1 MLDRKF
7 VEFLVVLGGLVLAM
21 LLARTLAGGNVA
33 MAILPLV
40 VIFAIYLGFRFKTML
55 PAFAFGMMW
64 YEGGSPFVKDVPYV
78 YYAVAASVG
87 IAFLALAMRHP
98 VDRRVDEVPLLART
112 GMISLVGVVAI
123 FVIITVLKKKG
134 ILSGYNYGAAGGV
147 KYAVK
152 YILLVL
158 FGWLLFE
165 GKIPLSKL
173 NKIPHVALGVALF
186 ATLID
191 AFNYLSPQTVFIT
204 YYFTTDINF
213 EVMDVLRGA
222 TESVLR
228 LASFREFGIYLAL
241 FVIAHYVSR
250 RKSTFST
257 DVPFRYL
264 MGIGLGGLLVLMSG
278 YRGFLIRF
286 AVVVIPF
293 FWIYRRKWAIV
304 SLIVG
309 AGIWGLAIAIGDSI
323 SVLPLPVQ
331 RVLGSLPGVYQ
342 TDVAITALGGIDWRA
357 ELVRRFF
364 ANEFWKHPWFG
375 RGQVGDFWMMAETV
389 AKDKILFFEVTQL
402 WHSGLAS
409 ALDMVGIIGA
419 VLLGVAQ
426 LSTFILSISILRKYA
441 HRLEGWMVWFILN
454 FFSANI
460 NFWYTGFFHKNLPMM
475 AFSMLGVF
483 LVYGM
488 LIRDQ
493 KEAQKVAIKSD
504 ALSESS
510 SDGIA

>member
-7 VEFLVVLGGLVLAM
+7 VEFLLVLGGLLLAM

-64 YEGGSPFVKDVPYV
+64 YEGGSPFVQDIPYA

-87 IAFLALAMRHP
+87 IAFLSIAMRHQVEQRP
-98 VDRRVDEVPLLART
+98 DELAPSVRI
-112 GMISLVGVVAI
+112 GMVSLAGVFAI
-123 FVIITVLKKKG
+123 FLIVTVLKHRG
-134 ILSGYNYGAAGGV
+134 ILSGYNYGPAGGL
-147 KYAVK
+147 KYAAK
-152 YILLVL
+152 YMLLVT
-158 FGWLLFE
+158 FGWLLLE

-173 NKIPHVALGVALF
+173 NKIPHVALGIAIF
-186 ATLID
+186 ATVID
-191 AFNYLSPQTVFIT
+191 ALNYINPNTAFIT

-213 EVMDVLRGA
+213 EVMGVLRGA

-250 RKSTFST
+250 RKSTFSS
-257 DVPFRYL
+257 DVQFRYL

-286 AVVVIPF
+286 AIVVVIF

-304 SLIVG
+304 SLISG
-309 AGIWGLAIAIGDSI
+309 AGIWGLAIGLGDSI
-323 SVLPLPVQ
+323 SALPLPVQ

-342 TDVAITALGGIDWRA
+342 TKVAISALGGIDWRA

-364 ANEFWKHPWFG
+364 TNEFWKHPWFG

-389 AKDKILFFEVTQL
+389 AKDKFLYYEVTQL

-419 VLLGVAQ
+419 VLLGAAQ
-426 LSTFILSISILRKYA
+426 LSTLILSISILRKYA
-441 HRLEGWMVWFILN
+441 HRLEGWMVWCILH
-454 FFSANI
+454 FYSANI
-460 NFWYTGFFHKNLPMM
+460 NFWYTGFFSRNLPMM
-475 AFSMLGVF
+475 ACSMLGVWFVSVF
-483 LVYGM
+483 LRRRGANVSA
-488 LIRDQ
+488 
-493 KEAQKVAIKSD
+493 EAAFRNTEQNTAI
-504 ALSESS
+504 SE
-510 SDGIA
+510 